1 VQAQIVA
8 AALEYTAIGDLTSLV
23 GKVDAQV
30 PQPYSPDGFSN
41 ICPFTFDGVS
51 HPSNLTFSGNTV
63 LPG

>member
-1 VQAQIVA
+1 MQAQIVA

-51 HPSNLTFSGNTV
+51 HRRT
-63 LPG
+63 